1 MRHGQAVSNVKRI
14 ASCWKEK
21 FKNPLTTEGKKSVKK
36 SAQEFKKNCDKAG
49 IKIDLMFVSP
59 LLRTKMTADISEKI
73 LGLRSTENIKLRE
86 QDFGVFNGLPI
97 DDLHNFFGEKTPAR
111 FKIKPKGGKTY
122 KDIEKRM
129 VDFLKRIDKKYKNK
143 NILFV
148 SHEMPLLLLDCAVK
162 GIKNKDFY
170 KKREK
175 IKTAEIK
182 KLNC

>member
-1 MRHGQAVSNVKRI
+1 MRHGQAMSNTKRI

-21 FKNPLTTEGKKSVKK
+21 FKNPLTMEGKKSVKK
-36 SAQEFKKNCDKAG
+36 SAQEFKKYCDKTG
-49 IKIDLMFVSP
+49 IRIDLIFVSP
-59 LLRTKMTADISEKI
+59 LLRTKMTAEITGRI
-73 LGLRSTENIKLRE
+73 LGAHPRESIKLRE
-86 QDFGVFNGLPI
+86 QDFGVFNGFPI

-111 FKIKPKGGKTY
+111 FKIKPKGGETY

-129 VDFLKRIDKKYKNK
+129 VNFLKTIDAKYKNK

-148 SHEMPLLLLDCAVK
+148 SHEMPLLLLDCVVK

-175 IKTAEIK
+175 IKTAEIR
-182 KLNC
+182 KLV